1 MLSIAEGLLIFIVLG
16 ESILGVLGNGFIGL
30 VNCIDCVKNKNF
42 SVIGLILIGLATSRI
57 FLIWII
63 IIDGFVKLF
72 SPHLYS
78 SGILTEPFTYAWI
91 IISNLSILFA
101 SSLSMFYLLKIANFS
116 HHIFLWLKYRIN
128 RVLPLLMGLMFVSWL
143 VTFPLIVKAI
153 NDYKTGIRNT
163 TWTLIASEFEYVT
176 NHILLNLGVI
186 FFSTLC
192 LISCLLL
199 IISLWRHNRQMQ
211 SSGLG
216 VRDPSTEAHVK
227 AMKVLISFLIL
238 LILHV
243 IGIAIE
249 ISSFSVSESKLLFI
263 FGMATTI
270 TYPCGHSFLL
280 ILGNSKLKQAFLKV
294 LRPLNS

>member
-216 VRDPSTEAHVK
+216 VRDSSTEAHVK

>member
-63 IIDGFVKLF
+63 IIDGFIKLF

-78 SGILTEPFTYAWI
+78 SGILTEPITYAWI
-91 IISNLSILFA
+91 FISHLSILFA
-101 SSLSMFYLLKIANFS
+101 SSLSIFYLLKIANFS

-128 RVLPLLMGLMFVSWL
+128 RVLPLLMGLMSVSWL
-143 VTFPLIVKAI
+143 FTFPQIVKI
-153 NDYKTGIRNT
+153 IDDFEIGNRNKTWPLTVSKI
-163 TWTLIASEFEYVT
+163 EYVT

-186 FFSTLC
+186 FLFTLC

-211 SSGLG
+211 SSALA
-216 VRDPSTEAHVK
+216 VKDSSTKAHVK
-227 AMKVLISFLIL
+227 AMKVLISSLIL
-238 LILHV
+238 LILHFV
-243 IGIAIE
+243 GITLE
-249 ISSFSVSESKLLFI
+249 LSCFSVPESKLLFI

-280 ILGNSKLKQAFLKV
+280 ILGNSKLKRAFLKV
-294 LRPLNS
+294 LWPLNN

>member
-63 IIDGFVKLF
+63 IIDGFIKLF

-78 SGILTEPFTYAWI
+78 SGFLTEPITYVWV

-101 SSLSMFYLLKIANFS
+101 SSLSIFYLLKIANFS

-128 RVLPLLMGLMFVSWL
+128 RVLPLLMGLMFVLWL
-143 VTFPLIVKAI
+143 LTFPQIVKI
-153 NDYKTGIRNT
+153 IDDYKTGSRNK
-163 TWTLIASEFEYVT
+163 TWPLNISKIEYVS
-176 NHILLNLGVI
+176 NHVLLNLGII
-186 FFSTLC
+186 FLSTLC

-211 SSGLG
+211 LSALG
-216 VRDPSTEAHVK
+216 VRDSSTEAHVK

-249 ISSFSVSESKLLFI
+249 ISAFPVLGSRLLFI
-263 FGMATTI
+263 FGMATTV

-294 LRPLNS
+294 LLPLNN